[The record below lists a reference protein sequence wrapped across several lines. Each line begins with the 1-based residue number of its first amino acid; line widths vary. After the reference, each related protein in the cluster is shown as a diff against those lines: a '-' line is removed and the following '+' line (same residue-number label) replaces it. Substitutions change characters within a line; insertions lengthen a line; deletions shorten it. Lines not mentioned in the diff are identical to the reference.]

1 MWKEP
6 VCTGASHTSEAP
18 VQRLYEMENGATMND
33 FAGQSEVLAGQLR
46 ENIAFEKTGIT
57 KERKF
62 RLVESLAFGYP
73 HAHQLQRTN
82 EISRLKKTVFCRRH
96 FRDKLRL
103 DRDRRTSAV
112 SSI

>member
-1 MWKEP
+1 
-6 VCTGASHTSEAP
+6 
-18 VQRLYEMENGATMND
+18 MND

-82 EISRLKKTVFCRRH
+82 EISRLKRRYFAGVTSGTNSVLTVIAA
-96 FRDKLRL
+96 K
-103 DRDRRTSAV
+103 A
-112 SSI
+112 SSSTFFTWSWPLS